1 MSPRR
6 RDNEGTAAA
15 RAGRR
20 AELLATAAEVFAS
33 RGYAATTV
41 REVADAAGILGGSL
55 YYHFDSKEA
64 MADEILST
72 FLDDMWAAYERVLGA
87 GLNARDTLEAIVVES
102 FRSIDRHRPAVV
114 IYQNESKHLA
124 TSERFRYLNE
134 SRRRFQ
140 EMWLNLLE
148 RGVREGAFRADLDA
162 GLMYRFIRDT
172 VWVAANWYEPGG
184 RLSADDIAKQY
195 LAMFLEGI
203 QANGSQ
209 EPEPGDAR
217 TS

>member
-6 RDNEGTAAA
+6 RDAEGTAAA
-15 RAGRR
+15 RAERR

-33 RGYAATTV
+33 QGYSATTV
-41 REVADAAGILGGSL
+41 RKVADAAGILGGSL

-72 FLDDMWAAYERVLGA
+72 FLDEMWAGYGRVLDA
-87 GLNARDTLEAIVVES
+87 GLSARDTLEALVVES

-114 IYQNESKHLA
+114 LYQNESKHLA
-124 TSERFRYLNE
+124 TSERFQYLLD
-134 SRRRFQ
+134 SQRRFE
-140 EMWLNLLE
+140 EMWLSLLD
-148 RGVREGAFRADLDA
+148 RGVKEGAFRADLDRT
-162 GLMYRFIRDT
+162 LVYRFVRDT
-172 VWVAANWYEPGG
+172 VWLAANWYQHGG

-203 QANGSQ
+203 QAS
-209 EPEPGDAR
+209 
-217 TS
+217 

>member
-6 RDNEGTAAA
+6 RDAEGTAAA

-33 RGYAATTV
+33 QGYSATTV
-41 REVADAAGILGGSL
+41 RKVADAAGILGGSL
-55 YYHFDSKEA
+55 YYHFDSKES

-72 FLDDMWAAYERVLGA
+72 FLDDMWAAYDRVLDA
-87 GLNARDTLEAIVVES
+87 GLSARETLEAVVIES

-114 IYQNESKHLA
+114 LYQNESKHLA
-124 TSERFRYLNE
+124 SSERFHYLLD
-134 SRRRFQ
+134 SQRRFE
-140 EMWLNLLE
+140 EMWLSLLD
-148 RGVREGAFRADLDA
+148 RGVKEGAFRADLDRT
-162 GLMYRFIRDT
+162 LIYRFIRDT
-172 VWVAANWYEPGG
+172 VWVAANWYQHGG

-203 QANGSQ
+203 QAS
-209 EPEPGDAR
+209 
-217 TS
+217 

>member
-6 RDNEGTAAA
+6 RDTEGTAAA

-33 RGYAATTV
+33 QGYSATTV
-41 REVADAAGILGGSL
+41 RKVADAAGILGGSL

-72 FLDDMWAAYERVLGA
+72 FLDEMWAGYDRVLA
-87 GLNARDTLEAIVVES
+87 SGLNARDTLEQIVVES
-102 FRSIDRHRPAVV
+102 FRTIDRHRPAVV
-114 IYQNESKHLA
+114 LYQNESKHLA
-124 TSERFRYLNE
+124 TSERFRYLND
-134 SRRRFQ
+134 SRRRFE
-140 EMWLNLLE
+140 EMWLTLLR
-148 RGVREGAFRADLDA
+148 RGVEEGAFRADLDPD
-162 GLMYRFIRDT
+162 LVYRYIRDT
-172 VWVAANWYEPGG
+172 VWVAANWYKPGG

-203 QANGSQ
+203 QAS
-209 EPEPGDAR
+209 
-217 TS
+217 